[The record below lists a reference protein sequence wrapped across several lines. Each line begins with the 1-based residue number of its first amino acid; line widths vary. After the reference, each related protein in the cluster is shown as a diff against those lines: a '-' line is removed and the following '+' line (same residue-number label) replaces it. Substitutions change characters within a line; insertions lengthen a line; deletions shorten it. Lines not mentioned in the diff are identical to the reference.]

1 MKVLVTGAN
10 GFVGKALCHYLSQ
23 QGIQVVAAVRRAV
36 DIPSIVVLSANDELG
51 WHQALQDCD
60 AVVHLAGQ
68 SQLQTN
74 HQDSLLAFRECNV
87 EPSVA
92 LARRAVAAGVRRY
105 IFLSTA
111 KVNGEQTG
119 PNSAYAAG
127 DPPAP
132 EGAYAQSK
140 LEAEQALRVIALETG
155 LELVVIRPPLVYGPG
170 VKGNFASMVSWVKK
184 GIPLPLGSVNN
195 KRSMVGLDNLLS
207 LIERCLDPQRLRR
220 GVNQTFLV
228 SDGVAISTAELLRQI
243 AIAYGLKT
251 RLFSV
256 PVPLLRHSLKIL
268 GKASIADRVLG
279 SLVLDDALTREV
291 LGWSPSVTLS
301 EQLHRMCLAETS

>member
-10 GFVGKALCHYLSQ
+10 GFVGKALCRYLLQ
-23 QGIQVVAAVRRAV
+23 QGIQVVAAVRRPV
-36 DIPSIVVLSANDELG
+36 DLPGMVVLSANDELG

-74 HQDSLLAFRECNV
+74 HQDSLLAFRDCNV

-92 LARRAVAAGVRRY
+92 LARRAVAARVRRY

-140 LEAEQALRVIALETG
+140 LEAEQALRAIALETG

-170 VKGNFASMVSWVKK
+170 VKGNFASMVSLVKR
-184 GIPLPLGSVNN
+184 GVPLPLGSVNN

-207 LIERCLDPQRLRR
+207 FIERCLDPQRLYRA
-220 GVNQTFLV
+220 VNQTFLV

-243 AIAYGLKT
+243 AVAYGLKS

-256 PVPLLRHSLKIL
+256 PVPLLRYSLKIL

-279 SLVLDDALTREV
+279 SLVLDDAISREV

-301 EQLHRMCLAETS
+301 EQLHRMRLAETS